1 MERKGVKWH
10 KGNKNLL
17 LFLLLPFCFLL
28 VPPTGLERSEYMESW
43 WWAGHGSQPLGHGEM
58 RRGQRL
64 ILEGEIKNLQP
75 RASHNL
81 RKSRTVRHKWGQPY
95 GIPVGESVECI
106 STLLLWKTA
115 PAANFT
121 VCVEELRFW
130 ENNFHDLAL
139 SQARTLVM
147 GGKGSRVQGL
157 EPNPNHVEFEK
168 GSISEKGIID
178 QENQQKAVS
187 CNIKIFISN
196 IFLTKK

>member
-1 MERKGVKWH
+1 M
-10 KGNKNLL
+10 
-17 LFLLLPFCFLL
+17 
-28 VPPTGLERSEYMESW
+28 
-43 WWAGHGSQPLGHGEM
+43 
-58 RRGQRL
+58 
-64 ILEGEIKNLQP
+64 
-75 RASHNL
+75 
-81 RKSRTVRHKWGQPY
+81 
-95 GIPVGESVECI
+95 ECI
-106 STLLLWKTA
+106 STLLLWKTQP
-115 PAANFT
+115 PAANFAL

-139 SQARTLVM
+139 SQVPTLVM

-196 IFLTKK
+196 IFLTEK